1 MRTITQ
7 ETVERLST
15 RLTTQEYRYTAV
27 GIGCKVV
34 GKRFAAGYKKQ
45 L

>member
-1 MRTITQ
+1 MQ
-7 ETVERLST
+7 ETAERLGIH
-15 RLTTQEYRYTAV
+15 LTTQEYRYTAA
-27 GIGCKVV
+27 GIGYKVV